1 MTVSSVPSVSF
12 LFLPYG
18 PSSPYTSHIPPL
30 PLHPEGSEGTEGD
43 TNGRRKPRQRKRKS
57 LVTAGKNWTM
67 LTVSQGRATTGWTL
81 VSLGSYL
88 PVHSLRASLVVLSP
102 TDNGTERV

>member
-1 MTVSSVPSVSF
+1 M
-12 LFLPYG
+12 G
-18 PSSPYTSHIPPL
+18 
-30 PLHPEGSEGTEGD
+30 GSDET
-43 TNGRRKPRQRKRKS
+43 KS
-57 LVTAGKNWTM
+57 REPD
-67 LTVSQGRATTGWTL
+67 LTRHAYDASTGWTL